1 MTARRGQA
9 RLPGRGRAE
18 LAAGLAC
25 QRFEQDF
32 NCAEC
37 VLATVAEQM
46 GIKSSLI
53 PAVATGF
60 GAGMGR
66 RGSVCGAVAGA
77 VMALG
82 LKYGRLHPKQSRLP
96 TYRRVQALCR
106 RFEEKYGSIFCRDL
120 IGHDISSA
128 RALNRAMRA
137 GVFATRC
144 PEFIAS
150 AVKLYF
156 ELAQ

>member
-1 MTARRGQA
+1 MAKSRRTLTTRNQ
-9 RLPGRGRAE
+9 RAE
-18 LAAGLAC
+18 QAAQLAR

-46 GIKSSLI
+46 GIRSNLI
-53 PAVATGF
+53 PKVAAGF
-60 GAGMGR
+60 GAGISR
-66 RGSVCGAVAGA
+66 QGSVCGAVAGA

-82 LKYGRLHPKQSRLP
+82 LKYGRLHPKQGRHP
-96 TYRRVQALCR
+96 TYQRVQALCR
-106 RFEEKYGSIFCRDL
+106 RFEAKYGSIYCRDL
-120 IGHDISSA
+120 LGHSLTSA
-128 RALNRAMRA
+128 KALSRAMKA
-137 GVFATRC
+137 GVFATKC
-144 PEFIAS
+144 PEFIAA

>member
-1 MTARRGQA
+1 MAETRHRQVTSGRRPAEQA
-9 RLPGRGRAE
+9 AERA
-18 LAAGLAC
+18 
-25 QRFEQDF
+25 QRRFEQDF

-37 VLATVAEQM
+37 VLAAVAEQM
-46 GIKSSLI
+46 RLNSRLI
-53 PAVATGF
+53 PRIATGF

-82 LKYGRLHPKQSRLP
+82 LKYGRLRPGQSRQP

-106 RFEEKYGSIFCRDL
+106 RFEQKYGSIYCRDL

-128 RALNRAMRA
+128 KALTRAMRA

-144 PEFIAS
+144 PEFIAA

-156 ELAQ
+156 ELAG